1 MNRLSTR
8 KKVCK
13 KNALVFK
20 KTHTHTRVF
29 EIFLFAICGDMSDL
43 QHAENRTVG
52 ITVELL
58 RTPGAKGHQGLRTPG
73 AKGHQGLRTP
83 GAKRPGN

>member
-1 MNRLSTR
+1 
-8 KKVCK
+8 
-13 KNALVFK
+13 
-20 KTHTHTRVF
+20 
-29 EIFLFAICGDMSDL
+29 MSDL

-52 ITVELL
+52 IFVITMELL
-58 RTPGAKGHQGLRTPG
+58 RKPG